1 MKQIEAILSLFNGEE
16 QKIQAGLE
24 YLKKCYSD
32 WSMEVTKALLK
43 SNTLDVKVKK
53 SLLFLETDSSEGKQK
68 VEVCLDKEM
77 YEIPLSK
84 PEKIDGNRNTLNTI
98 NENSTKV
105 SEKVI
110 SDQSSILKKQAIIQ
124 ILEGYT
130 KEKLILIVKAYK
142 ISGYSKLNKKGLT
155 ELIGK
160 EIIEKAPSSL
170 EIKNL
175 GEFQKIIDLKSE
187 HFER

>member
-77 YEIPLSK
+77 YEIPLKLVKKSSV
-84 PEKIDGNRNTLNTI
+84 I
-98 NENSTKV
+98 NL
-105 SEKVI
+105 
-110 SDQSSILKKQAIIQ
+110 Q
-124 ILEGYT
+124 
-130 KEKLILIVKAYK
+130 
-142 ISGYSKLNKKGLT
+142 
-155 ELIGK
+155 
-160 EIIEKAPSSL
+160 
-170 EIKNL
+170 
-175 GEFQKIIDLKSE
+175 F
-187 HFER
+187 